1 MRFYSTL
8 ILFVIFGLLSCNL
21 EGHAQSV
28 AEQKIGGLATQ
39 QVLSFCSTC
48 QVEIESKWMPD
59 EIARLDS
66 TQIKQLQFSE
76 VGLPKGYQN
85 ANVFFTDD
93 GESKSAQVQ
102 LFVDLK
108 RKLPVVNKRIE
119 RNQTIT
125 ADDLTW
131 RILDITRMK
140 EFPIASIQKITGNAA
155 GRLIPKGNV
164 ILNTDLQQV
173 PIIEVGDNIKM
184 VYRETGIEVALDCT
198 ARQARA
204 KGEEIRVY
212 SRETRKTYIGKVLTP
227 SKVKWKKTL

>member
-21 EGHAQSV
+21 EGFAQSA

-48 QVEIESKWMPD
+48 QVEVESKWMPD
-59 EIARLDS
+59 EITSLDS
-66 TQIKQLQFSE
+66 AQVKQLQFNE
-76 VGLPKGYQN
+76 VGLPKGYQT

-119 RNQTIT
+119 RNKTIT
-125 ADDLTW
+125 KDDLTW
-131 RILDITRMK
+131 KILDVTRMK
-140 EFPIASIQKITGNAA
+140 ESPITSIQKITGKAA
-155 GRLIPKGNV
+155 GRLITKGNA
-164 ILNTDLQQV
+164 ILATDLQQV
-173 PIIEVGDNIKM
+173 PIIKVGDNIKM
-184 VYRETGIEVALDCT
+184 VYREAGIEVALNCT

-212 SRETRKTYIGKVLTP
+212 SRETRKTYIGKVLNP
-227 SKVKWKKTL
+227 SKVKWEKTL